1 MFNLNYGILNSLY
14 PDGVSA
20 PIFYTYYII
29 GTLLIMAVG
38 YLLGS
43 INTSIIV
50 SRLVYGDDIRH
61 HGSGNAGAT
70 NMLRTYG
77 KLAALL
83 TLLGDVAKTAI
94 SVLFAAV
101 LFGFNYSGGISTG
114 AGFCYVAGLFT
125 ILGHIFPVYYG
136 FKGGKGV
143 LATAAMALILSPVAF
158 LILITLFIIIVYVS
172 RYVSL
177 GSVVV
182 AILYPVVLHG
192 IFQVQFGA
200 TMPGLTALS
209 SIIAAI
215 VIVWCHRKNLERI
228 SNRTENK
235 ISFKKKA
242 PDTPPTAE
250 SENEE

>member
-14 PDGVSA
+14 PDGVTPSV
-20 PIFYTYYII
+20 FYPYYII
-29 GTLLIMAVG
+29 GTILVIAVG

-43 INTSIIV
+43 VNSSIII
-50 SRLVYGDDIRH
+50 SKLLYRDDIRR
-61 HGSGNAGAT
+61 HGSGNAGTT

-83 TLLGDVAKTAI
+83 TLLGDIAKTAL

-101 LFGFNYSGGISTG
+101 LFGFNYSAGISTG

-125 ILGHIFPVYYG
+125 ILGHVFPVYYG

-158 LILITLFIIIVYVS
+158 LFLLVLFIIIVAVS
-172 RYVSL
+172 KYVSL
-177 GSVVV
+177 GSVTV
-182 AILYPVVLHG
+182 AVLYPVVLHG
-192 IFQVQFGA
+192 MFQVLFGSA
-200 TMPGLTALS
+200 MPGLTALS
-209 SIIAAI
+209 VIAAAI
-215 VIVWCHRKNLERI
+215 LIVWCHRHNLERI

-235 ISFKKKA
+235 ISFKKK
-242 PDTPPTAE
+242 
-250 SENEE
+250 SEKEADGE